1 MGFLLGGG
9 GSSAPAPYVPPAPQ
23 AATPP
28 TVADPGAALAASQ
41 ARQRAM
47 SAAGAGFSD
56 TDKTTAKGGDV
67 DVALANKTLLG
78 Q

>member
-9 GSSAPAPYVPPAPQ
+9 ASAPAPYIPPAPQ

-47 SAAGAGFSD
+47 SASGSGFSD
-56 TDKTTAKGGDV
+56 TVKTSPQGST